1 LLGLKI
7 IGLSMKKKI
16 LAISGS
22 TRSRSVN
29 LSILQHIARLMADRW
44 EVRLYDG
51 LTQLPYFNPDLD
63 QPESPAEVLAFR
75 KLIAEADGVIIC
87 TPEYVFSLP
96 GALKNAIE
104 WTVSTTVFSDKPTA
118 LVTAAASGQKAHE
131 SLLLI
136 MKTLG
141 VALGEGA
148 DFLISSAKGKVS
160 SEGEITDAFTL
171 QQIRSLTRSFE
182 AVLAKVPVKE

>member
-1 LLGLKI
+1 
-7 IGLSMKKKI
+7 MKKKI

-22 TRSRSVN
+22 TRSRSAN
-29 LSILQHIARLMADRW
+29 LSILQHITRLTVDCW

-63 QPESPAEVLAFR
+63 QQEPPAEVLAFR
-75 KLIAEADGVIIC
+75 KAISEADGVIIC

-118 LVTAAASGQKAHE
+118 LITAAASGQKAHE
-131 SLLLI
+131 SLLLV

-141 VALGEGA
+141 VVLG
-148 DFLISSAKGKVS
+148 DRTDLLISSAKGKVN

-171 QQIRSLTRSFE
+171 EHIRSLTRSLE
-182 AVLAKVPVKE
+182 AVLEKMPVKE